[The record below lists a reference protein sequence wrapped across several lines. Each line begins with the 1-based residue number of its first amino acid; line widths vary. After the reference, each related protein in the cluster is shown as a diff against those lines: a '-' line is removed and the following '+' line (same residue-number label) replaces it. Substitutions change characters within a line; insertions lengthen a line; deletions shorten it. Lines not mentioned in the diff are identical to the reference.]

1 MANETAAGMMV
12 TGHRLS
18 PEIMQSLKE
27 ASATTGV
34 DFDFLVAQA
43 TAESGLRGAVHAR
56 QRHSSAAGL
65 FQFNEQ
71 TWMEMVRQHGGKY
84 GIGDLAARV
93 TTLADGRLGT
103 TDRALDNKILDLR
116 KDVRL
121 SAIFAGEL
129 AKHNAAALQKAL
141 HRKADAADLHTAHLL
156 GTTGA
161 IRFLRAREAD
171 AAQPAADV
179 LPAAARQNPQLF
191 FERGDRTPKTV
202 AAVYGKIK
210 AKIETPLK
218 QLASSST
225 SVTDGLR
232 PRAGLTDALPKKR
245 GA

>member
-1 MANETAAGMMV
+1 MTSESAAGMVV

-27 ASATTGV
+27 ASAKTGV

-43 TAESGLRGAVHAR
+43 TAESGLRGEVRAR

-71 TWMEMVRQHGGKY
+71 TWMEMVRQHGAKY
-84 GIGDLAARV
+84 GLGDVAARI
-93 TTLADGRLGT
+93 TTLADGHLGT

-121 SAIFAGEL
+121 SALFAGEL
-129 AKHNAAALQKAL
+129 AKHNAVALQKAL
-141 HRKADAADLHTAHLL
+141 HRKADAADLHLAHLL

-161 IRFLRAREAD
+161 IRFLRARDAD
-171 AAQPAADV
+171 AAQSAAAIV
-179 LPAAARQNPQLF
+179 PAAARQNPQLF
-191 FERGDRTPKTV
+191 FERGGDHTPKSV

-218 QLASSST
+218 QLSSAN
-225 SVTDGLR
+225 VADGLR
-232 PRAGLTDALPKKR
+232 PGAGLTDAIPKKR
-245 GA
+245 GV

>member
-27 ASATTGV
+27 ASAKTGV

-171 AAQPAADV
+171 AAQPAAAV
-179 LPAAARQNPQLF
+179 LPAAAKQNPQLF
-191 FERGDRTPKTV
+191 FERGDHTPKTV
-202 AAVYGKIK
+202 AAVYSKIK

-232 PRAGLTDALPKKR
+232 PGAGLTDALPKKR

>member
-1 MANETAAGMMV
+1 MTSETAAGMVV

-27 ASATTGV
+27 ASAKTGV

-43 TAESGLRGAVHAR
+43 TAESGLRGEVRAR

-84 GIGDLAARV
+84 GLGDLAARI
-93 TTLADGRLGT
+93 TTLADGHLGT

-121 SAIFAGEL
+121 SAFFAGEL
-129 AKHNAAALQKAL
+129 AKHNAVALQKAL
-141 HRKADAADLHTAHLL
+141 HRKADAADLHVAHLL

-161 IRFLRAREAD
+161 IRFLRAKEAD
-171 AAQPAADV
+171 AAQPAAAI

-191 FERGDRTPKTV
+191 FERGGHTPKTV

-218 QLASSST
+218 QLSST
-225 SVTDGLR
+225 NVTDGLR
-232 PRAGLTDALPKKR
+232 PGAGLTDAMPKKR
-245 GA
+245 GV